1 MLIQLKIE
9 NIALIEIIEINFEK
23 GLNIITGDSG
33 SGKSLILDSLNALF
47 GGTNIPLKHLIR
59 PEKDFCI
66 IEAIFSS
73 SSQISN
79 WLISNG
85 FEITSSELKIKRKS
99 YKKNNKILSKY
110 SLNDLPINRQS
121 LQKLGLFLI
130 DFAGQSDTFIFD
142 SQEKRRLII
151 DDLCSQELRD
161 TSERIKSIWG
171 ETKVLKGLMNEKIE
185 LSRNQQEKNLV
196 IKHMLKSLEEA
207 NLNSSEEILELEL
220 LESKLLNN
228 LEINNSIKSSLENLN
243 NFSHEVPSVTS
254 LINQSIKILN
264 KTTDFDLKIQK
275 FREKLLNIHA
285 DVEDLIFDLN
295 SYLQD
300 MENYESNLPEIQKR
314 LFFLKNLERTF
325 SLGLPQLIEKR
336 DQLKTYF
343 QQNDQGNEICGIKAQ
358 IENLQSNLNSLFV
371 IQSNERKKIAKHLQS
386 SVMSILGN
394 LGLEN
399 ANFSIQFSDCNPSGD
414 GIDDI
419 NFLFSANPDQKLA
432 PLSNVISG
440 GEMSRFLLAIKSSI
454 SKKPNT
460 FFLDEIDSGLSGK
473 SLFSLVEL
481 IKEISKNQ
489 QVLCITHQPFLAA
502 SGIAHFKVNKN
513 VINGITYTSI
523 AKLTT
528 KNQRKN
534 ELIELI
540 GGGSC
545 EVNEYASRLLDR
557 SAA

>member
-33 SGKSLILDSLNALF
+33 SGKSLILDSLNVLF

-59 PEKDFCI
+59 PGKDHCM

-73 SSQISN
+73 SPQINN

-85 FEITSSELKIKRKS
+85 FEGSSSELIIKRKS
-99 YKKNNKILSKY
+99 FRKNNKVLSKY
-110 SLNDLPINRQS
+110 NVNNLSINKQ
-121 LQKLGLFLI
+121 LLEKLGRFLI

-142 SQEKRRLII
+142 TLDKRRTII
-151 DDLCSQELRD
+151 DDLASQGLRN
-161 TSERIKSIWG
+161 TSAKIKNIW
-171 ETKVLKGLMNEKIE
+171 EESEVLKLLMNKKIE
-185 LSRNQQEKNLV
+185 SKNKQEENNFVVQQ
-196 IKHMLKSLEEA
+196 MLKSLEEA
-207 NLNSSEEILELEL
+207 NLNSSEEISELEL
-220 LESKLLNN
+220 LENKLVNN
-228 LEINNSIKSSLENLN
+228 LEINNSIQSSLENLN
-243 NFSHEVPSVTS
+243 NFSHDKPSVAS
-254 LINQSIKILN
+254 LINQSIKTLN
-264 KTTDFDLKIQK
+264 KTADFDSEIHK
-275 FREKLLNIHA
+275 FREKLLNIQS
-285 DVEDLIFDLN
+285 DVEELIFALN

-300 MENYESNLPEIQKR
+300 IENYESNLPEIQKR

-325 SLGLPQLIEKR
+325 SLDLPKLIEKR
-336 DQLKTYF
+336 DQLKMYF
-343 QQNDQGNEICGIKAQ
+343 QQNDKDNEISKIKSQ
-358 IENLQSNLNSLFV
+358 IKKLQSNLNFLFLT
-371 IQSNERKKIAKHLQS
+371 QSTERKRIAKQLQN
-386 SVMSILGN
+386 SVLSILRN
-394 LGLEN
+394 LGLKN
-399 ANFSIQFSDCNPSGD
+399 ANFSIQFSECKPSGD
-414 GIDDI
+414 GIDNI

-432 PLSNVISG
+432 PLSNVISS

-502 SGIAHFKVNKN
+502 GGLAHFKVNKK
-513 VINGITYTSI
+513 VINGVTYTSI

-528 KNQRKN
+528 KKQRKH
-534 ELIELI
+534 ELVELI
-540 GGGSC
+540 GGGFG
-545 EVNEYASRLLDR
+545 EANDYASKLLDR
-557 SAA
+557 AAA

>member
-151 DDLCSQELRD
+151 DDLCSQESRD

-185 LSRNQQEKNLV
+185 LSRNQEEKNLV

-220 LESKLLNN
+220 LETKLVNN

-399 ANFSIQFSDCNPSGD
+399 ANFSIQFSECNPSGD